1 MSLTIR
7 IRSLYQE
14 NSISLSKSIL
24 SNAKDQNLIQ
34 NLNLIPASKY
44 GLIEC
49 HLKIYF
55 INSNGKK
62 INLTKQRFNETNSQ
76 NRIAFKLD
84 NNPIKFGD
92 KLEILCFKSDKFLTK

>member
-24 SNAKDQNLIQ
+24 SNANDKHLIQ

-49 HLKIYF
+49 HLKIFF
-55 INSNGKK
+55 INSYGKK
-62 INLTKQRFNETNSQ
+62 INLTKQSFSETNNQ
-76 NRIAFKLD
+76 NRIVFKIE
-84 NNPIKFGD
+84 NNPIQFGD
-92 KLEILCFKSDKFLTK
+92 QLEILCFKSDKFFIK